1 MVMSYE
7 IIHTFGFSV
16 YFVFFLLF
24 LWARRIPRTNAGSG
38 WWATSISFALLA
50 RLSLLLLIP
59 TNDARLI
66 TSIYAAINLLE
77 KPFLLTGLSRFLNLG
92 IKARWFWLVAAAAEL
107 WLLGAW
113 VADLSQLER
122 NIGYSVM
129 NSGFMFWMAWICY
142 KNRSAVPGWLLPVSA
157 ACAAMGLHWFFAPIL
172 IEFYPSWFNN
182 GFLLGT
188 VLVLLQY
195 MSLLAATL
203 SQFQKRLMDA
213 ESKALDMAFLDPL
226 TGLNNKR
233 YMNTLFDHALLL
245 ATRPHHLVAIFY
257 IDLDNFKPI
266 NDTAGH
272 HVGDEVLKAIAA
284 RIKGIVRSTDI
295 CARVGGDEFIVI
307 GTQLENENQAF
318 DVAKKLLSQMMQ
330 EVQVGEQQYMLGAS
344 IGISLYP
351 HHARDLSELIQC
363 ADSAMYQVKRNGKS
377 GYEIYKAQADGSPT
391 PVQTQLA
398 H

>member
-1 MVMSYE
+1 MSYL
-7 IIHTFGFSV
+7 IVHTFGFSV

-24 LWARRIPRTNAGSG
+24 LWARSIPRTNAGSG
-38 WWATSISFALLA
+38 WWAISISFALLA
-50 RLSLLLLIP
+50 RLSLMLLIP
-59 TNDARLI
+59 TNDLRLI

-77 KPFLLTGLSRFLNLG
+77 KPFLLIGLYRFLNLDT
-92 IKARWFWLVAAAAEL
+92 KPRWPWLVVMLAEL
-107 WLLGAW
+107 WLLAAW
-113 VADLSQLER
+113 VTDISQFNR
-122 NIGYSVM
+122 NIGYSLV
-129 NSGFMFWMAWICY
+129 NAGFMSWMAWTCY
-142 KNRSAVPGWLLPVSA
+142 KHRNEVPRWLLSA
-157 ACAAMGLHWFFAPIL
+157 SVAFAAMGIHWLCGPVL
-172 IEFYPSWFNN
+172 IKLYPSWFLD

-188 VLVLLQY
+188 MLVLLQY
-195 MSLLAATL
+195 MSLLGATL
-203 SQFQKRLMDA
+203 SQFQKRLIDA

-307 GTQLENENQAF
+307 GTQLESENQAF
-318 DVAKKLLSQMMQ
+318 EVAKKLLSQMTQ
-330 EVQVGEQQYMLGAS
+330 KVQVGEHQYMLGAS

-377 GYEIYKAQADGSPT
+377 GYEIYKAQNDGAPMQ
-391 PVQTQLA
+391 PQMA

>member
-1 MVMSYE
+1 MSYE
-7 IIHTFGFSV
+7 MVHTFGFSV

-24 LWARRIPRTNAGSG
+24 LWTRRIPRTNSGSG
-38 WWATSISFALLA
+38 WWAISISFALLA
-50 RLSLLLLIP
+50 RLSLILLIP
-59 TNDARLI
+59 TNDVRLI
-66 TSIYAAINLLE
+66 VSIYAAINILE
-77 KPFLLTGLSRFLNLG
+77 KPFLLTGLCRFLNLDA
-92 IKARWFWLVAAAAEL
+92 KWRWFWLTAALAEA
-107 WLLGAW
+107 WLLIAW
-113 VADLSQLER
+113 VADVSPFVR
-122 NIGYSVM
+122 NVGYSVV
-129 NSGFMFWMAWICY
+129 NAGFMFWMAWASY
-142 KNRSAVPGWLLPVSA
+142 KNRSEIPRWLLPVAVAS
-157 ACAAMGLHWFFAPIL
+157 AAMGIHWLCGPVL
-172 IEFYPSWFNN
+172 IELYPSWFKN

-203 SQFQKRLMDA
+203 SQFQKRLLDA
-213 ESKALDMAFLDPL
+213 EAKALDMAFLDPL

-245 ATRPHHLVAIFY
+245 ATRPHHMVAIFY

-272 HVGDEVLKAIAA
+272 HVGDEVLKAIAG
-284 RIKGIVRSTDI
+284 RIKAIVRSTDI

-307 GTQLENENQAF
+307 GTQLENEAQAF
-318 DVAKKLLSQMMQ
+318 EVAKKLLSQMMQ
-330 EVQVGEQQYMLGAS
+330 QVQVGESQYMLGAS

-377 GYEIYKAQADGSPT
+377 GYEIYKAQTDAAPM
-391 PVQTQLA
+391 QEQLA

>member
-7 IIHTFGFSV
+7 IVHTFGFSV

-24 LWARRIPRTNAGSG
+24 LWTCRIPRTNAGPG

-50 RLSLLLLIP
+50 RLSLLLLAP
-59 TNDARLI
+59 TNDVRLI
-66 TSIYAAINLLE
+66 VSIYAAINILE
-77 KPFLLTGLSRFLNLG
+77 KPFLLTGLCRFLNLNT
-92 IKARWFWLVAAAAEL
+92 KSRWFWLAAGLAEL
-107 WLLGAW
+107 WLLLAW
-113 VADLSQLER
+113 VADISPFSR
-122 NIGYSVM
+122 NIGYSVI
-129 NSGFMFWMAWICY
+129 NAGFMFWMAWTSY
-142 KNRSAVPGWLLPVSA
+142 KHRNEVPYWLLPVSIA
-157 ACAAMGLHWFFAPIL
+157 FAAMGIHWLCGPVL
-172 IEFYPSWFNN
+172 IELYPSWFKN

-188 VLVLLQY
+188 LLVMLQY

-203 SQFQKRLMDA
+203 SQFQKRLVDA

-307 GTQLENENQAF
+307 GTQLESENQAF

-330 EVQVGEQQYMLGAS
+330 EVHVGEQQYMLGAS

-351 HHARDLSELIQC
+351 HHARNLSELIQC
-363 ADSAMYQVKRNGKS
+363 ADTAMYQVKRNGKS

-391 PVQTQLA
+391 PIQMQAA

>member
-1 MVMSYE
+1 MSMSYL
-7 IIHTFGFSV
+7 IVHTFGFSV

-24 LWARRIPRTNAGSG
+24 LWACRIPRTNAGPG
-38 WWATSISFALLA
+38 WWAISISFALLA
-50 RLSLLLLIP
+50 RLSLMLLIP
-59 TNDARLI
+59 TNDVRLI

-77 KPFLLTGLSRFLNLG
+77 KPFLLIGLCRFLNLD
-92 IKARWFWLVAAAAEL
+92 IKQRWFWLAVAAAEL
-107 WLLGAW
+107 WLLMAW
-113 VADLSQLER
+113 VADVSPLQR
-122 NIGYSVM
+122 NIGYSAA
-129 NSGFMFWMAWICY
+129 NSGFMFWMAWTCY
-142 KNRSAVPGWLLPVSA
+142 RNRDEAPHWLPAVCAG
-157 ACAAMGLHWFFAPIL
+157 CAAMGMHWFLAPIL
-172 IEFYPSWFNN
+172 IELYPTWFNN

-188 VLVLLQY
+188 MLVLLQY
-195 MSLLAATL
+195 MSLLGATL
-203 SQFQKRLMDA
+203 SQFQKRLIDA
-213 ESKALDMAFLDPL
+213 ESRALDMAFLDPL

-318 DVAKKLLSQMMQ
+318 EVAKKLLSQMTQ
-330 EVQVGEQQYMLGAS
+330 KVQVGEHQYMLGAS

-377 GYEIYKAQADGSPT
+377 GYEIYKAQHDGAPMQ
-391 PVQTQLA
+391 PQMA